1 MTPKEKAEE
10 LWSRFDEIIS
20 LNSWADEKTNIE
32 EFVLLPKMCALIAVD
47 EMIEIAE
54 QYENALSI
62 SQTSDYPEFLK
73 QLKQEIEKL

>member
-1 MTPKEKAEE
+1 MTPKEKAQQLINAFIPHVRWKMGQE
-10 LWSRFDEIIS
+10 D
-20 LNSWADEKTNIE
+20 
-32 EFVLLPKMCALIAVD
+32 VLKRAKECALIAVD